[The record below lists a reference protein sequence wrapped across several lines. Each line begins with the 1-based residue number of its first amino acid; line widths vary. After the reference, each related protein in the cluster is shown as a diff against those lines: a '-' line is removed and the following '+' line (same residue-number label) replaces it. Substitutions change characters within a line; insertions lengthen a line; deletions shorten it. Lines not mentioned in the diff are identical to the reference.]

1 MSDKN
6 DNKALEVWCADA
18 LNLPADHQAIEYEQ
32 RWFTWGEIRRV
43 AGQLNESLARLASA
57 SPVRVA
63 FIARN
68 RPSAIAAFLA
78 MLAKRCSVRMI
89 YPFQSSEA
97 IARELDQIDAD
108 LVVAAEQ
115 DLTDTLISALRE
127 KKLSTVALDEME
139 ARTVLSF
146 ERHGSDSGPALVTIL
161 TSGTT
166 GKPKPFALS
175 YEMIAEHVVG
185 KQRSVGGAPIAGQ
198 NGSASSNAPPPIL
211 MFPLGN
217 ITGLHSTLPPLV
229 NGERLVVFDR
239 FTIPAWLDYVAR
251 YRPATTGLPP
261 VGIQMLLD
269 ANVSR
274 EQLGSI
280 RALGTGAAPLPPSVH
295 RAFEERFGIPILL
308 SYGATEFGG
317 PVTRMTPDLI
327 TEWGVKKFGSVG
339 KAIPGASLRV
349 IDAQSG
355 DVLPSNSEGVLEVI
369 SPRIGPEWIRT
380 SDLAMIDEDGFLFL
394 LGRADGAII
403 RGGFKILPVT
413 IENALALH
421 PAVAAVA
428 VVGVKDRRL
437 GEVPAA
443 VIELKTDASTTAEA
457 LEEHLRKYVPSTHIP
472 VHWRILDKLP
482 RTPSMKIDLGALR
495 RLFETEELQSTT

>member
-1 MSDKN
+1 MTGISAVTPAVTLDTLCAAALHRDSDT
-6 DNKALEVWCADA
+6 
-18 LNLPADHQAIEYEQ
+18 PAVEFEQ
-32 RWFTWGEIRRV
+32 RWFTWGEMRAV
-43 AGQLNESLARLASA
+43 ADQLGESIARLATQSG
-57 SPVRVA
+57 SVRVA

-78 MLAKRCSVRMI
+78 MLAQRCAVRMI

-97 IARELDQIDAD
+97 IARELDQIDVD

-115 DLTDTLISALRE
+115 DYTETLLAALRE
-127 KKLSTVALDEME
+127 KQLSAVALSEMA

-146 ERHGSDSGPALVTIL
+146 ARHGGSGSALVTIL

-166 GKPKPFALS
+166 GKPKPFVLS

-185 KQRSVGGAPIAGQ
+185 KQRSVGVPNGPITTQ
-198 NGSASSNAPPPIL
+198 APPPIL

-239 FTIPAWLDYVAR
+239 FTVPLWLDYVAR

-269 ANVSR
+269 AEVPR
-274 EQLGSI
+274 ESLASL

-295 RAFEERFGIPILL
+295 RAFEDRYGIPILL

-317 PVTRMTPDLI
+317 PVTRMTPDLHA
-327 TEWGVKKFGSVG
+327 EWGALKFGSVG
-339 KAIPGASLRV
+339 KAISGASLRV
-349 IDAQSG
+349 VDAQSG
-355 DVLPSNSEGVLEVI
+355 AELPPGSEGVLEVI
-369 SPRIGPEWIRT
+369 SPRIGPAWLRT
-380 SDLAMIDEDGFLFL
+380 SDLALIDADGFVFL
-394 LGRADGAII
+394 LGRADGAIM

-443 VIELKTDASTTAEA
+443 VIESRPGSTVTAAA
-457 LEEHLRKYVPSTHIP
+457 LEEHLRKHVPSTHIP
-472 VHWRILDKLP
+472 VHWRVLDSLP
-482 RTPSMKIDLGALR
+482 RTPSMKIDLGAVR
-495 RLFETEELQSTT
+495 RLFEAEVLQSTA

>member
-1 MSDKN
+1 MSA
-6 DNKALEVWCADA
+6 DNNKTLEALCADA
-18 LNLPADHQAIEYEQ
+18 LNTAGDKPAIEFEQ
-32 RWFTWGEIRRV
+32 RWFTWGEMRQV
-43 AGQLNESLARLASA
+43 AEQLNETVSRLASTNA
-57 SPVRVA
+57 GTVRVA

-78 MLAKRCSVRMI
+78 MLAQRCSVRMI

-115 DLTDTLISALRE
+115 DFTETLVNALRE
-127 KKLSTVALDEME
+127 KKLSAVALSDMQ
-139 ARTVLSF
+139 ARAVLNF
-146 ERHGSDSGPALVTIL
+146 DRHGGDSGVAQVTIL

-166 GKPKPFALS
+166 GKPKPFTLS
-175 YEMIAEHVVG
+175 YAMIAEHVVG
-185 KQRSVGGAPIAGQ
+185 KQRSVGARSGPLTAD
-198 NGSASSNAPPPIL
+198 APPPIL

-251 YRPATTGLPP
+251 YRPVTTGLPP

-269 ANVSR
+269 ANVSS

-280 RALGTGAAPLPPSVH
+280 RALGTGAAPLPPNVH

-327 TEWGVKKFGSVG
+327 AEWGAKKFGSVG
-339 KAIPGASLRV
+339 KAIPGVSLRV

-355 DVLPSNSEGVLEVI
+355 AVLPPNSEGVLEVI
-369 SPRIGPEWIRT
+369 SPRIGSEWIRT
-380 SDLAMIDEDGFLFL
+380 SDLAKIDDDGFLFL
-394 LGRADGAII
+394 LGRADGAIM

-443 VIELKTDASTTAEA
+443 VIELKTGASTTAEA
-457 LEEHLRKYVPSTHIP
+457 LEEHLRKHVPSTHIP
-472 VHWRILDKLP
+472 LHWRILESLP

-495 RLFETEELQSTT
+495 RLFEAEILESTV